1 MSEPTEG
8 LASSGPAQDAIPD
21 PVDERA
27 PFEPDGNVAT
37 IIFSRIADVQTRA
50 ALTMASRSWRDAS
63 RLLASLPKHNNGR
76 LNLDGLSETQIDH
89 LVDVYGLTS
98 LDEER
103 MLAVAGVDKE
113 DFCEWAAT
121 RTGCLKLVAWA
132 LERDFPWAGYPPG
145 VMSRG
150 ELRRVTRG
158 ELRRESQELNL
169 DVLAL
174 RAWRASCPELQDE
187 WREDKPSHMWHG
199 VMWANCRVKTI
210 KLHGGYYHGLS
221 TVPACIGQF
230 SLLTDLILPW
240 NSITSLPPA
249 IGKLTNLK
257 RMQLVKHS
265 DSECVLESL
274 PAEIGQLTSLE
285 GLHLGENKLTSL
297 PAEIGQLT
305 SLTELDL
312 NGNQLASLPATIG
325 QLTSLKK
332 LHLAGNQLTSLPAE
346 IGQLTQLTELNL
358 CANQL
363 TTLPEWIIELTSL
376 NMLGFEGNQLTSLPA
391 AVIDAL
397 TAMGYNVDI

>member
-89 LVDVYGLTS
+89 LVDVYRLTS

-103 MLAVAGVDKE
+103 MLELAGVDKE

-121 RTGCLKLVAWA
+121 RTGCLKLIAWA
-132 LERDFPWAGYPPG
+132 LERGFPWAGYPPG
-145 VMSRG
+145 VMSRR

-158 ELRRESQELNL
+158 ELTRDSQELNL

-346 IGQLTQLTELNL
+346 VRQLTQLQELSL
-358 CANQL
+358 SYNQL
-363 TTLPEWIIELTSL
+363 TTLPEWIGELTSL
-376 NMLGFEGNQLTSLPA
+376 KKLTLYGNQLTSLPA
-391 AVIDAL
+391 AAIDGLRAR
-397 TAMGYNVDI
+397 GCNVDD

>member
-145 VMSRG
+145 VMSRE

-158 ELRRESQELNL
+158 ELTRESQELNL
-169 DVLAL
+169 DILAL
-174 RAWRASCPELQDE
+174 RAWRASAL
-187 WREDKPSHMWHG
+187 
-199 VMWANCRVKTI
+199 NCRMCGGKTS
-210 KLHGGYYHGLS
+210 HRTRG
-221 TVPACIGQF
+221 V
-230 SLLTDLILPW
+230 
-240 NSITSLPPA
+240 
-249 IGKLTNLK
+249 
-257 RMQLVKHS
+257 
-265 DSECVLESL
+265 E
-274 PAEIGQLTSLE
+274 
-285 GLHLGENKLTSL
+285 
-297 PAEIGQLT
+297 
-305 SLTELDL
+305 
-312 NGNQLASLPATIG
+312 
-325 QLTSLKK
+325 
-332 LHLAGNQLTSLPAE
+332 
-346 IGQLTQLTELNL
+346 
-358 CANQL
+358 
-363 TTLPEWIIELTSL
+363 
-376 NMLGFEGNQLTSLPA
+376 
-391 AVIDAL
+391 
-397 TAMGYNVDI
+397 

>member
-1 MSEPTEG
+1 MSESTEG

-63 RLLASLPKHNNGR
+63 RLLASLPKHKNGR
-76 LNLDGLSETQIDH
+76 LNLDGLLETQIDH

-103 MLAVAGVDKE
+103 MLELAGVDKE

-132 LERDFPWAGYPPG
+132 LERDFPWAGYPHG
-145 VMSRG
+145 VMSRE

-174 RAWRASCPELQDE
+174 RAWRASELQEDV
-187 WREDKPSHMWHG
+187 WREDESSHTWPG
-199 VMWANCRVKTI
+199 VTWANCRLETI
-210 KLHGGYYHGLS
+210 KLHGFS

-230 SLLTDLILPW
+230 SLLRDLILPF
-240 NSITSLPPA
+240 NSIMSLPPA

-257 RMQLVKHS
+257 RMSLYKHI
-265 DSECVLESL
+265 DSEYVLESL
-274 PAEIGQLTSLE
+274 PAEIGRLTSLTV
-285 GLHLGENKLTSL
+285 LDLGENKLTSL

-305 SLTELDL
+305 SLEVLTLT
-312 NGNQLASLPATIG
+312 GNQLTSLPATIG

-332 LHLAGNQLTSLPAE
+332 LWLAGNQLTSVPAE
-346 IGQLTQLTELNL
+346 VRQFTQLQELFL
-358 CANQL
+358 CGNQL

-376 NMLGFEGNQLTSLPA
+376 NMLLFDGKQLTSLPA
-391 AVIDAL
+391 AVIDEL
-397 TAMGYNVDI
+397 TARGYNVDI

>member
-132 LERDFPWAGYPPG
+132 LERDFPWAGYPHG
-145 VMSRG
+145 VMSRE

-158 ELRRESQELNL
+158 ELTRESQELNL

-174 RAWRASCPELQDE
+174 RAWRASELQEDV
-187 WREDKPSHMWHG
+187 WREDESSHTWPG
-199 VMWANCRVKTI
+199 VKWVNCRLETI
-210 KLHGGYYHGLS
+210 KLHGVS

-230 SLLTDLILPW
+230 SLLRDLIIPF

-257 RMQLVKHS
+257 RMSLYKHI
-265 DSECVLESL
+265 DSEYALESL
-274 PAEIGQLTSLE
+274 PAEIGRLTSLTV
-285 GLHLGENKLTSL
+285 LDLGENKLTSL

-305 SLTELDL
+305 SLTELIL
-312 NGNQLASLPATIG
+312 TGNQLTSLPATIG

-332 LHLAGNQLTSLPAE
+332 LYLAGNQLTSVPAE
-346 IGQLTQLTELNL
+346 VRQFTQLQELIL
-358 CANQL
+358 LGNQL

-376 NMLGFEGNQLTSLPA
+376 NMLLYDGIQRTSLPA

-397 TAMGYNVDI
+397 TAMGYNLDI

>member
-63 RLLASLPKHNNGR
+63 RLLASLPKHKNGR
-76 LNLDGLSETQIDH
+76 LNLDGLLETQIDH

-132 LERDFPWAGYPPG
+132 LERDFPWAGYPHG

-158 ELRRESQELNL
+158 ELTRESHKLNL
-169 DVLAL
+169 DILAL
-174 RAWRASCPELQDE
+174 RAWRASCPDVQDV
-187 WREDKPSHMWHG
+187 WREDKPSHTWRG
-199 VMWANCRVKTI
+199 VTWVN
-210 KLHGGYYHGLS
+210 LS
-221 TVPACIGQF
+221 
-230 SLLTDLILPW
+230 LIH
-240 NSITSLPPA
+240 I
-249 IGKLTNLK
+249 
-257 RMQLVKHS
+257 
-265 DSECVLESL
+265 
-274 PAEIGQLTSLE
+274 
-285 GLHLGENKLTSL
+285 
-297 PAEIGQLT
+297 
-305 SLTELDL
+305 
-312 NGNQLASLPATIG
+312 
-325 QLTSLKK
+325 
-332 LHLAGNQLTSLPAE
+332 
-346 IGQLTQLTELNL
+346 
-358 CANQL
+358 
-363 TTLPEWIIELTSL
+363 
-376 NMLGFEGNQLTSLPA
+376 
-391 AVIDAL
+391 
-397 TAMGYNVDI
+397 